1 MHIKNK
7 YNDITM
13 SCLSAKVSVFN
24 EHISANAV
32 LLNENIRA
40 RSDKVAGISAFA
52 DIIGESIKATSKV
65 INEGIKATYSLIC
78 TVGDN
83 KYLFVS
89 PDYVWL
95 TPEMLSGE
103 FDIMS
108 NTDWII
114 K

>member
-1 MHIKNK
+1 
-7 YNDITM
+7 M
-13 SCLSAKVSVFN
+13 SCISAFFSVSN
-24 EHISANAV
+24 EHISANA
-32 LLNENIRA
+32 NI
-40 RSDKVAGISAFA
+40 VG
-52 DIIGESIKATSKV
+52 
-65 INEGIKATYSLIC
+65 EGIKATCSLIC

-83 KYLFVS
+83 KYVFVS

-114 K
+114 N